1 MKFKI
6 ATTGIWHLAFGRP
19 HVRDLTKCQV
29 LTPSFENRREARW
42 KLLATSDQRLILYV
56 PMSFERLVSFL
67 ALVWFLGGGLWLL
80 ISPNAFVKFASLG
93 TRASLLP
100 SQLNKARVL
109 GCVGVVIGLIIVL
122 ELANG
127 YIR

>member
-1 MKFKI
+1 
-6 ATTGIWHLAFGRP
+6 
-19 HVRDLTKCQV
+19 
-29 LTPSFENRREARW
+29 
-42 KLLATSDQRLILYV
+42 
-56 PMSFERLVSFL
+56 MSFERFVSFL

-93 TRASLLP
+93 TRPSLLH